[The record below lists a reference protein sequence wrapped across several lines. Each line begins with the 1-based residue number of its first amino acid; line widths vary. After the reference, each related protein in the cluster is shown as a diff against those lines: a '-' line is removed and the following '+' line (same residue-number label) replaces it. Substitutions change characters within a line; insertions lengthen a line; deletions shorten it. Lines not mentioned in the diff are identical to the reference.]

1 MATRRSSKSVRES
14 LLEAAYELFSRKGIR
29 AVGVDAII
37 ARAGVAKMSFY
48 RYFPS
53 KEDLVLAF
61 MERREQLWTHG
72 WLEAEVKKRG
82 GTPRQRLLAIFD
94 VFDEWFQRDDFESC
108 AFIRTML
115 ETLEPEEERVLAA
128 SRMHLS
134 NIRDMVQRFAEEAGV
149 PSPKEVA
156 NKWHIL
162 MTGSIVT
169 AGYGDKMPARRARE
183 IGELLLAS
191 ELDR

>member
-14 LLEAAYELFSRKGIR
+14 LLGAAYELFSRKGIR

-48 RYFPS
+48 RDFPS

-61 MERREQLWTHG
+61 MERREQLWTHE
-72 WLEAEVKKRG
+72 WLEAEVNKRA

-94 VFDEWFQRDDFESC
+94 VFDEWFHRDDFESC

-115 ETLEPEEERVLAA
+115 ETFKPEEKRVLAA
-128 SRMHLS
+128 SRLHLT
-134 NIRDMVQRFAEEAGV
+134 NIRDMVQRFAEEADL
-149 PSPKEVA
+149 PRPKELA

-169 AGYGDKMPARRARE
+169 ACYGDKMPARRARE